1 MTPDYIICEHKLPIP
16 EEVSNLM
23 VNPVDWDEFEFHTYS
38 FAASSD
44 PWSFDKY
51 TISSDGQL
59 YKEIIKKELAENDA
73 GKLDVIESYDGI
85 ERQEYTGSLT
95 FSALH
100 LDKEY
105 DFYLEFEGLFW
116 KGDMKEIELLEWE
129 KADNSQRKE
138 MQKSLKDAIKESK
151 AENNSIL
158 RKIKNWIY
166 APLSFIL
173 GLIRYVLGFIVKIT
187 WKIQN
192 LFN

>member
-16 EEVSNLM
+16 EEVSNLI

-38 FAASSD
+38 FVASSD

-73 GKLDVIESYDGI
+73 GNLDIIESYDGI

-138 MQKSLKDAIKESK
+138 IQKNCMQKLKRI
-151 AENNSIL
+151 
-158 RKIKNWIY
+158 
-166 APLSFIL
+166 
-173 GLIRYVLGFIVKIT
+173 
-187 WKIQN
+187 
-192 LFN
+192 

>member
-116 KGDMKEIELLEWE
+116 KGDMKEIELL
-129 KADNSQRKE
+129 
-138 MQKSLKDAIKESK
+138 DAIKESK